1 MSMTFL
7 YQELEG
13 ARKWDRIVP
22 IPRYVLDNINPK
34 MPMRPYQKEA
44 LENFITYFKNPK
56 LRRKPSQT
64 LFHMATG
71 SGKTYIM
78 AALVIYL
85 YKQGYRNFIFFVN
98 LGNIVEKT
106 KLNFLDSTSAKY
118 LFCDDIIIDGEHV
131 KIREVSN
138 FQGADANA
146 INICFSTIQGLHA
159 DIWTAKE
166 NSMTQ
171 DDFANQK
178 VVLISDEA
186 HHLNADTKKPSKEEV
201 ENYHSWEETV
211 KSIFGASPDNVL
223 LEFTATCDLN
233 NALIKREYENK
244 IIYDYPLK
252 KFRKD
257 LYSKEIISLRTDL
270 TIMQR
275 ALQGVIL
282 SQYRLKIFKDHR
294 LDIKPVILFKA
305 SKIAESQER
314 MAEFIEMIQ
323 NLTVQDIQ
331 DVADLNSDENIMAK
345 AYRYFSSNGFTYE
358 MLVTELKEAFS
369 EEHCVSVNDDKE
381 AEKKQVLLNSLEDK
395 DNPYRA
401 IFEVKKLDE
410 GWDVLNL
417 FDIVRLYETR
427 QSGKTISKSTVAEA
441 QLIGRGARYCPF
453 TVDTQDKYKRKYD
466 ADLHNPLRI
475 CETLVYH
482 CQNDSR
488 YITELNQALRELG
501 IEPEIE
507 KKTYIL
513 KESFKN
519 SAVYKS
525 MMYVNKRVEVSREN
539 VYQLSPSVKDKV
551 YTLRVETGESG
562 ENVILED
569 DAGASDAAVK
579 LHLYEK
585 SIGEIAELNYAIV
598 NKALAM
604 YPVLKFSVLHKY
616 FPHLQTTREFITSA
630 AYLGK
635 IKLNIK
641 SRHQEPPLRLLSLAV
656 HKVLGAVSDTLCKTE
671 KSYIGTK
678 EFHAVPVE
686 NIFKDKEVSF
696 EKEVNG
702 GKGVSQN
709 DASVDK
715 DVRMDLSKMDWYA
728 FNDNYG
734 TSEEKALVAFIR
746 DYMEKLQEK
755 YAKVYLVR
763 NERHFPLYSF
773 DAGERFEPDFVLFL
787 QKGEQ
792 DNVEQMQIFIEPKG
806 EQLIEKDKWK
816 EDFLLQIKQ
825 EAKVVKALID
835 TRKYTVWGLHFFN
848 REERD
853 SEFRE
858 DFSELL

>member
-1 MSMTFL
+1 MTFL

-22 IPRYVLDNINPK
+22 IPRYVLDNLNPK

-44 LENFITYFKNPK
+44 LENFITYFENPK

-85 YKQGYRNFIFFVN
+85 YKQGYRNFIFFVHLN
-98 LGNIVEKT
+98 NIVKKT
-106 KLNFLDSTSAKY
+106 KVNFLDSTSAKY
-118 LFCDDIIIDGEHV
+118 LFCDDIIIDGEHI

-138 FQGADANA
+138 FQGVDEKA
-146 INICFSTIQGLHA
+146 INICFATIQGLHDDMWA
-159 DIWTAKE
+159 AKE
-166 NSMTQ
+166 NSMTD
-171 DDFANQK
+171 DDFKNKK

-186 HHLNADTKKPSKEEV
+186 HHLNASTRRPSNEER
-201 ENYHSWEETV
+201 EAQHTWEETES
-211 KSIFGASPDNVL
+211 KIFDASPENVL
-223 LEFTATCDLN
+223 LEFTATCDIN
-233 NALIKREYENK
+233 NAEINGKYANK

-270 TIMQR
+270 SIMQR

-305 SKIAESQER
+305 SKIAESKER

-331 DVADLNSDENIMAK
+331 AVAELNSDENIMAK

-358 MLVTELKEAFS
+358 MLVAELREAFS

-381 AEKKQVLLNSLEDK
+381 AEKKQILLNSLEDK

-427 QSGKTISKSTVAEA
+427 QSGKTISQSTVAEA

-453 TVDTQDKYKRKYD
+453 TVDTQEKYKRKYD

-501 IEPEIE
+501 IEPEVA
-507 KKTYIL
+507 KKKYVL

-525 MMYVNKRVEVSREN
+525 MMYVNKRMEVSRES
-539 VYQLSPSVKDKV
+539 VYQLPPSIKDKV
-551 YTLRVETGESG
+551 YILRAETGESG
-562 ENVILED
+562 ENLILEE
-569 DAGASDAAVK
+569 DAAASDAAVK

-585 SIGEIAELNYAIV
+585 TIGEIAIMNYAIV

-604 YPVLKFSVLHKY
+604 YPALKFCVLHKY
-616 FPHLQTTREFITSA
+616 FPHLQTTREFITSE

-641 SRHQEPPLRLLSLAV
+641 SQHQEPPLRLLSLAV
-656 HKVLGAVSDTLCKTE
+656 HKVLAAVSDVLNKTE

-678 EFHAVPVE
+678 EFYAVPVE
-686 NIFKDKEVSF
+686 KIFKDKEVSF
-696 EKEVNG
+696 EKETAG

-709 DASVDK
+709 DASVGQDM
-715 DVRMDLSKMDWYA
+715 RMDLSNLDWYA

-746 DYMEKLQEK
+746 DYMAKLQEK